1 MFQRRHVMDTV
12 PSYSEQPWSKW
23 YEAGVPTHISC
34 PDIALGNVLAQTA
47 SKYPD
52 HSAILFYG
60 KKISYAELD
69 GLANQFARALTELGV
84 KKGDRVALMLPNV
97 PQMVIAYYGT
107 LKLGAIAVATNPL
120 YHEHELE
127 VQLKDSGAEVLVALD
142 MFYPVIS
149 RAWPKTPVKHL
160 ILCNVK
166 DFLPFPKKVLYPLK
180 ARFEKQ
186 AVRVDR
192 KPPIHDFLELIKR
205 ETTMPVDAAVAA
217 NDIALLQYTGGTTG
231 IPKGAILTHRN
242 LLVNAM
248 QSRVW
253 NTRHR
258 EGEDIVLAVLPFF
271 HVYGMTIALN
281 VGILTGAVL
290 ILLPKFHTKEVL
302 HFINKYRPTI
312 FPGIQAMYL
321 AIGNYPKIHKYDLTS
336 IETALCGAGPL
347 MQEVQ
352 ERFEHLTQARIVE
365 GYGLSE
371 ASPVTHSNPIFGRRK
386 IGSIGLPWPHTEA
399 RIVDME
405 TGEKVLP
412 IGEAGEL
419 VIRGPQVM
427 KGYWN
432 KPEETDFTL
441 RNGWLHTGDIAKM
454 DDEGYFYIVDRMKD
468 MIKTKGENVYPREV
482 EEILYKHPNV
492 QEAVVVGLPQE
503 FLGEK
508 IKAYIV
514 LKEDRKPSTDIANC
528 EKIANDAVHIELTE
542 SEKATANEIMEYCKR
557 HISKFKVPTEIEFR
571 DHIPKTMVGK
581 VLRRSLRDEEM
592 KKLAALKSK

>member
-1 MFQRRHVMDTV
+1 M
-12 PSYSEQPWSKW
+12 
-23 YEAGVPTHISC
+23 
-34 PDIALGNVLAQTA
+34 
-47 SKYPD
+47 
-52 HSAILFYG
+52 
-60 KKISYAELD
+60 
-69 GLANQFARALTELGV
+69 
-84 KKGDRVALMLPNV
+84 
-97 PQMVIAYYGT
+97 
-107 LKLGAIAVATNPL
+107 
-120 YHEHELE
+120 
-127 VQLKDSGAEVLVALD
+127 
-142 MFYPVIS
+142 
-149 RAWPKTPVKHL
+149 
-160 ILCNVK
+160 
-166 DFLPFPKKVLYPLK
+166 
-180 ARFEKQ
+180 
-186 AVRVDR
+186 
-192 KPPIHDFLELIKR
+192 
-205 ETTMPVDAAVAA
+205 
-217 NDIALLQYTGGTTG
+217 
-231 IPKGAILTHRN
+231 
-242 LLVNAM
+242 
-248 QSRVW
+248 
-253 NTRHR
+253 
-258 EGEDIVLAVLPFF
+258 
-271 HVYGMTIALN
+271 
-281 VGILTGAVL
+281 
-290 ILLPKFHTKEVL
+290 
-302 HFINKYRPTI
+302 
-312 FPGIQAMYL
+312 
-321 AIGNYPKIHKYDLTS
+321 
-336 IETALCGAGPL
+336 
-347 MQEVQ
+347 
-352 ERFEHLTQARIVE
+352 
-365 GYGLSE
+365 
-371 ASPVTHSNPIFGRRK
+371 THSNPIFGRRK